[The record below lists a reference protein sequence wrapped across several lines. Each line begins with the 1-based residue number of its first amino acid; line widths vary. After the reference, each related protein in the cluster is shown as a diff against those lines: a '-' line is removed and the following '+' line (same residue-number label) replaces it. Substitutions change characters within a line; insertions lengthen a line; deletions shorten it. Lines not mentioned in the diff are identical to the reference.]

1 MSNWSLKSQDKVGS
15 SEFVDVLSTSS
26 TRPELQPQL
35 QPRLQQH
42 DHWEDE
48 RNNANDYV
56 STMRVCIAGIFVFFP
71 KLNSYSVFLL
81 YIFQGSKTN
90 INVLDYVLVK

>member
-56 STMRVCIAGIFVFFP
+56 STMRVCITGFFVFFR
-71 KLNSYSVFLL
+71 N
-81 YIFQGSKTN
+81 
-90 INVLDYVLVK
+90 

>member
-1 MSNWSLKSQDKVGS
+1 MGS

-56 STMRVCIAGIFVFFP
+56 STMRVCIAGIFCVFSEI
-71 KLNSYSVFLL
+71 KFLL
-81 YIFQGSKTN
+81 CVPLVHFSRIKNYLISTF
-90 INVLDYVLVK
+90 LDYVLVK